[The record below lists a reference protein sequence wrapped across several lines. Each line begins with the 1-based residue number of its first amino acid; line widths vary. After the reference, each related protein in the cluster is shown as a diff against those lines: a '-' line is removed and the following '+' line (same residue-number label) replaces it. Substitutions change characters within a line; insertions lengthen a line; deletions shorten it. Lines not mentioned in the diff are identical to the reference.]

1 MPEVDTFK
9 SNALVVRKGTTS
21 GGKCSS
27 TKGTEPEVDT
37 FKSNAQEEEKI
48 DIFPKE
54 VENQGDSGTEGERTT
69 VDTFLQS
76 NAQTTKKSSISMI
89 TKLGMWPSSKRQKSD
104 CTQTHTKRPN
114 V

>member
-54 VENQGDSGTEGERTT
+54 VENRKDSGTEGERPT
-69 VDTFLQS
+69 VDDSPVGTDDENEFNFNDYEAGHVAVLS
-76 NAQTTKKSSISMI
+76 EDVLKMF
-89 TKLGMWPSSKRQKSD
+89 
-104 CTQTHTKRPN
+104 
-114 V
+114 